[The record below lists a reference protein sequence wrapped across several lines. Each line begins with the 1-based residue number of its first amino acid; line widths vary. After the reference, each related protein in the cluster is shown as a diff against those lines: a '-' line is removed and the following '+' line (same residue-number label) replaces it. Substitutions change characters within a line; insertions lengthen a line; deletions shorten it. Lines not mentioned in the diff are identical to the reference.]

1 MKKSVLTGVFHV
13 FFYIGLTFAQTAVT
27 PQNALQQ
34 YLKKEDNTYKWVIH
48 DTLSLSNETTVYRLL
63 LQSQTWRNIV
73 WTHQLSLIIPKNLKQ
88 NTALLFISGGSLDNK
103 GQPRWTD
110 KNDALTASLSSIAKK
125 NGSCIALL
133 KQTPNQPLF
142 NGLTEDALISY
153 TFHQFQKDGDY
164 TWPLLFP
171 MVKSAV
177 KAMDAVTEFTKKHTS
192 MSVDRFVVSGLS
204 KRGWTTW
211 LTGAND
217 QRVIAI
223 APMVIDVLNMPLS
236 LDYQIETWKEY
247 SIEIQDYVNLG
258 IPQQAK
264 SEAGTTLLQMV
275 DPYSYRHALKMPKM
289 IFMGTNDPYWVAD
302 NIKHYYDSIP
312 GTNLLHYVPNVGHNL
327 GDGQNAFDALNAFF
341 ALTLQK
347 KGYPPNQWRI
357 STEAKKVNL
366 ALDVSPKKLQGIK
379 IWEASSKDADLRNN
393 VWLFSSKSYSENDQ
407 QIRYSFDFPSAGYKG
422 FFVELLYPDPTG
434 GVYGQSSRIFVMD
447 SLGLVETHQHGH
459 LEETLKALEEPHRNK
474 ILIVAH
480 RGVHHEVPE
489 NSLAA
494 IEAAIKQGVD
504 IVEIDVKV
512 SSDGIPFLMHD
523 QTVDRTTNGK
533 GDAEGFTF
541 QRLSQLQLK
550 HQGKQT
556 AYHVPTLEEALQ
568 LAKGK
573 IVLDLDLKTDKLEP
587 ILSTIAKAQ
596 AQKEVIFFDSDYKQ
610 LAKVKATDPSLKL
623 MPRAHDLKEADK
635 AITLFAPCIVHL
647 DESFYTNT
655 VSMQIKDKGAN
666 VWMNT
671 LGELDKSI
679 AKDAELNHLAAF
691 IAKGVN
697 VIQTDEPEKLLRYL
711 ISIGKR

>member
-1 MKKSVLTGVFHV
+1 MKQRLLTGIFHV
-13 FFYIGLTFAQTAVT
+13 FFYIGLSFAQTAVT

-34 YLKKEDNTYKWVIH
+34 YLKKEDDTYRWIIH
-48 DTLSLSNETTVYRLL
+48 DTLSLGNETKVYRLL
-63 LQSQTWRNIV
+63 LTSQTWRNIV
-73 WTHQLSLIIPKNLKQ
+73 WTHQLSVIVPKNLKQ
-88 NTALLFISGGSLDNK
+88 SAALLFISGGSLDK

-110 KNDALTASLSSIAKK
+110 KQDALTANLSSLAEK
-125 NGSCIALL
+125 NGACVALL

-153 TFHQFQKDGDY
+153 TFHQFQKEGDY

-177 KAMDAVTEFTKKHTS
+177 KAMDAVTEFTEKHT
-192 MSVDRFVVSGLS
+192 MVPADRFVVSGLS

-211 LTGAND
+211 LTGASD

-223 APMVIDVLNMPLS
+223 APMVIDVLNMPVS

-247 SIEIQDYVNLG
+247 SVEIQDYVNLG

-264 SEAGTTLLQMV
+264 SEAGATLLQMV
-275 DPYSYRHALKMPKM
+275 DPYNYRHALKMPKM
-289 IFMGTNDPYWVAD
+289 IFMGTNDPYWVVD

-327 GDGQNAFDALNAFF
+327 GDGQDAFNALNAFF
-341 ALTLQK
+341 ALTLRDE
-347 KGYPPNQWRI
+347 GYPPAEWQIN
-357 STEAKKVNL
+357 TEGKKVNL
-366 ALDVSPKKLQGIK
+366 ALKILPDKLQGIK
-379 IWEASSKDADLRNN
+379 VWEASSKDADLRNN
-393 VWLFSSKSYSENDQ
+393 VWLFSQKNYVGNEAQ
-407 QIRYSFDFPSAGYKG
+407 LHYSFDFPSAGYKA

-434 GVYGQSSRIFVMD
+434 STYGQSSRIFVMD
-447 SLGLVETHQHGH
+447 SLGLVESHQHGH
-459 LEETLKALEEPHRNK
+459 LEATLKALAEPHRNK
-474 ILIVAH
+474 ILVAAH

-523 QTVDRTTNGK
+523 QTIDRTTNGK

-541 QRLSQLQLK
+541 QALSRLQLK
-550 HQGKQT
+550 HRGKQT
-556 AYHVPTLEEALQ
+556 SYHIPTLEEALQ

-573 IVLDLDLKTDKLEP
+573 IVLDLDLKTDKLDP
-587 ILSTIAKAQ
+587 ILHTVAKVKAQ
-596 AQKEVIFFDSDYKQ
+596 REVIFFDSDYKQ
-610 LAKVKATDPSLKL
+610 LAKVKAANSSLKL
-623 MPRAHDLKEADK
+623 MPRSHDLKEADK
-635 AITLFAPCIVHL
+635 ALALFEPSIVHL

-655 VSMQIKDKGAN
+655 VTAHIKNKGAN

-671 LGELDKSI
+671 LGDLDKMIAQQADLSELDKF
-679 AKDAELNHLAAF
+679 L
-691 IAKGVN
+691 AKGAN
-697 VIQTDEPEKLLRYL
+697 IIQTDEPEKLLRYL
-711 ISIGKR
+711 NGKEKR